1 MSTGKT
7 VLALA
12 LSALLPASAAWA
24 ANKDTIIYCSEAS
37 PESFNP
43 QIASSGPSFVASSQ
57 TLYNRLINFD
67 PVKNTPVPSLAES
80 WTISPDGKT
89 YTFTLRKGV
98 KFNSNKYF
106 KPTRDFNA
114 DDVIFSVM
122 RQKDPKHPY
131 HNVSQGNYEYF
142 NDVGLDKLIQDV
154 KKIDDY
160 HVQFT
165 LSEPNAAF
173 LADWG
178 MDFASI
184 LSAEYADA
192 MLKKGTPE
200 NVDTWPI
207 GTGPYVLQQY
217 KVDSLIRYVA
227 NPNYWEGEVPTK
239 HLIFSITPNVETRLA
254 KLQTNECQIIPAPSP
269 VQFEAI
275 KKNKDLTLHSVD
287 ALNVGYLAFNTEKK
301 PFDNV
306 LVRQALNY
314 ATDKKAIVNAV
325 FMGSGTVAKSPI
337 PPNMLGFNKDLKDYG
352 YDPEK
357 AKALLKQAGL
367 DKGAEV
373 TLWSMPVQRP
383 YNPNSRRIAEM
394 IQADWAKVGVK
405 AIIVSYEWGEYLSGM
420 RKGEHDSALFGWM
433 SDNGDPDN
441 FADVLLGCNSI
452 KTGSNAAR
460 WCDKGYA
467 LPGLQ
472 LPPVGPVSVAPPGIW
487 KGVTMPHLNDVIARV
502 DAAIEES
509 IITHMNELLIEL
521 SDDAELSREDRYT
534 QQQRLRTAIA
544 HHGKQHK
551 EEAEARHA
559 HLTQGGTIL

>member
-7 VLALA
+7 LLALA
-12 LSALLPASAAWA
+12 LSALLPAGAAWA
-24 ANKDTIIYCSEAS
+24 ANNDTIIYCSEAS

-43 QIASSGPSFVASSQ
+43 QIASSGPTFVASSQ
-57 TLYNRLINFD
+57 VLYNRLINFD

-98 KFNSNKYF
+98 KFNSNKFF

-114 DDVIFSVM
+114 DDVIFSVL
-122 RQKDPKHPY
+122 RQKDPNHPY
-131 HNVSQGNYEYF
+131 HKVSQGNYEYF
-142 NDVGLDKLIQDV
+142 NDVGLDKLIQEV
-154 KKIDDY
+154 KKVDDT
-160 HVQFT
+160 HVQFV

-192 MLKKGTPE
+192 MMKKGTPE

-217 KVDSLIRYVA
+217 KTDSLIRYLA
-227 NPNYWEGEVPTK
+227 NPNYWDGAVPTK

-269 VQFEAI
+269 VQFDVI

-314 ATDKKAIVNAV
+314 ATDKNAIINAV
-325 FMGSGTVAKSPI
+325 FLGSGTVAKSPI
-337 PPNMLGFNKDLKDYG
+337 PPNMMGFNKDLKDYG

-367 DKGAEV
+367 EQGAEV

-394 IQADWAKVGVK
+394 IQNDWAKVGIK
-405 AIIVSYEWGEYLSGM
+405 AKIVSYEWGEFLSGM

-441 FADVLLGCNSI
+441 FADVLLGCDSI

-460 WCDKGYA
+460 WCDKGYDDLVKKAKLTSDPADRAKLYSQAQEIFYQQAPWIA
-467 LPGLQ
+467 LANGKTFYATRSN
-472 LPPVGPVSVAPPGIW
+472 VSGYSVSLMGSDFSKA
-487 KGVTMPHLNDVIARV
+487 KLNGVECGFNPSL
-502 DAAIEES
+502 
-509 IITHMNELLIEL
+509 
-521 SDDAELSREDRYT
+521 
-534 QQQRLRTAIA
+534 
-544 HHGKQHK
+544 
-551 EEAEARHA
+551 
-559 HLTQGGTIL
+559 

>member
-1 MSTGKT
+1 MTTGKT
-7 VLALA
+7 LLALA
-12 LSALLPASAAWA
+12 LSALLPASAFA
-24 ANKDTIIYCSEAS
+24 ANNDTLIYCSEAS

-57 TLYNRLINFD
+57 VLYNRLINFD
-67 PVKNTPVPSLAES
+67 PVKNTPVPSLATE
-80 WTISPDGKT
+80 WKISPDGLT
-89 YTFTLRKGV
+89 YTFTLRQGV
-98 KFNSNKYF
+98 KFNSNKFF

-114 DDVIFSVM
+114 DDVIFSVL
-122 RQKDPKHPY
+122 RQKDKDHPY

-142 NDVGLDKLIQDV
+142 SDVGLDKLIKEV
-154 KKIDDY
+154 KKVDDY
-160 HVQFT
+160 HVQFV
-165 LSEPNAAF
+165 LNKPNAAF

-192 MLKKGTPE
+192 MLKQGTPE
-200 NVDTWPI
+200 NVDNWPI

-217 KVDSLIRYVA
+217 KVDSQIRYLA
-227 NPNYWEGEVPTK
+227 NPNYWDGAVPTK

-269 VQFEAI
+269 VQFDVI
-275 KKNKDLTLHSVD
+275 KKNHDLTLHSVD
-287 ALNVGYLAFNTEKK
+287 ALNVGYLAFNTAKK

-314 ATDKKAIVNAV
+314 ATDKQAIVNAV

-337 PPNMLGFNKDLKDYG
+337 PPNMMGYKKDLQDYG

-367 DKGAEV
+367 EKGVDV

-394 IQADWAKVGVK
+394 IQNDWAKVGVK
-405 AIIVSYEWGEYLSGM
+405 AKIVSYEWGEYLTGI
-420 RKGEHDSALFGWM
+420 RKGEHDSALYGWM

-441 FADVLLGCNSI
+441 FANTLLGCDSI
-452 KTGSNAAR
+452 KSGSNAAR
-460 WCDKGYA
+460 WCNKEYDGLVKKALVVSDPAKRAALYGQAQEIYYQQAPWIALANGKTFYATRSNITGYS
-467 LPGLQ
+467 
-472 LPPVGPVSVAPPGIW
+472 VSLMG
-487 KGVTMPHLNDVIARV
+487 
-502 DAAIEES
+502 
-509 IITHMNELLIEL
+509 
-521 SDDAELSREDRYT
+521 SDFSKVK
-534 QQQRLRTAIA
+534 IN
-544 HHGKQHK
+544 
-551 EEAEARHA
+551 
-559 HLTQGGTIL
+559 

>member
-1 MSTGKT
+1 VFRYLPGKEGCAVITILYNKTKQVITMSTGKT
-7 VLALA
+7 LLALA
-12 LSALLPASAAWA
+12 LSALLPAGAAWA
-24 ANKDTIIYCSEAS
+24 ANNDTIIYCSEAS

-57 TLYNRLINFD
+57 VLYNRLINFD

-98 KFNSNKYF
+98 KFNSNKFF

-122 RQKDPKHPY
+122 RQKDPNHPY

-142 NDVGLDKLIQDV
+142 NDVGLDKLIQEV
-154 KKIDDY
+154 KKIDDN
-160 HVQFT
+160 HVQFV

-217 KVDSLIRYVA
+217 KVDSLIRYIA
-227 NPNYWEGEVPTK
+227 NPNYWDGAVPTK

-269 VQFEAI
+269 VQFEVI

-314 ATDKKAIVNAV
+314 ATDKEAIINAV

-337 PPNMLGFNKDLKDYG
+337 PPNMMGFNKDVQDYS

-367 DKGAEV
+367 EQGAEV

-394 IQADWAKVGVK
+394 IQSDWAKVGIK
-405 AIIVSYEWGEYLSGM
+405 AKIVSYEWGEYLSGM

-441 FADVLLGCNSI
+441 FADVLLGCDSI

-460 WCDKGYA
+460 WCDKGYDDLVQKAKLTSDPAARAKLYSQAQEIFYQQAPWIA
-467 LPGLQ
+467 LANGKTFFATRSNIS
-472 LPPVGPVSVAPPGIW
+472 GYSVSLMG
-487 KGVTMPHLNDVIARV
+487 
-502 DAAIEES
+502 
-509 IITHMNELLIEL
+509 
-521 SDDAELSREDRYT
+521 SDFSKA
-534 QQQRLRTAIA
+534 
-544 HHGKQHK
+544 KVN
-551 EEAEARHA
+551 
-559 HLTQGGTIL
+559 

>member
-1 MSTGKT
+1 MIARKT
-7 VLALA
+7 LLALA
-12 LSALLPASAAWA
+12 LSTLLPTGAAWA
-24 ANKDTIIYCSEAS
+24 ANNDTIVYCSEAS

-57 TLYNRLINFD
+57 VLYNRLVNFD
-67 PVKNTPVPSLAES
+67 PEKNMPVPSLATD

-89 YTFTLRKGV
+89 YTFTLRQGV
-98 KFNSNKYF
+98 KFNSNKFF

-122 RQKDPKHPY
+122 RQKDPNHPY
-131 HNVSQGNYEYF
+131 HNVSKGNYEYF
-142 NDVGLDKLIQDV
+142 SDVGLDKLIAEV
-154 KKIDDY
+154 KKVDDN
-160 HVQFT
+160 HVQFV

-200 NVDTWPI
+200 NVDNWPI

-217 KVDSLIRYVA
+217 KADAQIRYLA
-227 NPNYWEGEVPTK
+227 NPNYWEGAVPTK
-239 HLIFSITPNVETRLA
+239 HLIFAITPDVQTRLA
-254 KLQTNECQIIPAPSP
+254 KLQTNECQIIPAPAP
-269 VQFEAI
+269 VQFDQI
-275 KKNKDLTLHSVD
+275 KGNKDLTLHTVD

-301 PFDNV
+301 PFDNA

-314 ATDKKAIVNAV
+314 ATDKKAIIDAV
-325 FMGSGTVAKSPI
+325 FLGSATVAKSPL
-337 PPNMLGFNKDLKDYG
+337 PPNMLGYKKDLKDYG

-367 DKGAEV
+367 DKGFET

-394 IQADWAKVGVK
+394 IQSDWAKVGVK
-405 AIIVSYEWGEYLSGM
+405 AKIVSYEWGEYLAGM
-420 RKGEHDSALFGWM
+420 RRGEHDTALFGWM

-441 FADVLLGCNSI
+441 FADTLLGCNSV
-452 KTGSNAAR
+452 KSGSNAAR
-460 WCDKGYA
+460 WCDKAYD
-467 LPGLQ
+467 
-472 LPPVGPVSVAPPGIW
+472 GPVQQAKLTSDPVKRAALYAQAQEVFYAQAPWIPLANGKTFYATRSNVSGYSVSLMGSDFSKA
-487 KGVTMPHLNDVIARV
+487 KLN
-502 DAAIEES
+502 
-509 IITHMNELLIEL
+509 
-521 SDDAELSREDRYT
+521 
-534 QQQRLRTAIA
+534 
-544 HHGKQHK
+544 
-551 EEAEARHA
+551 
-559 HLTQGGTIL
+559 

>member
-1 MSTGKT
+1 
-7 VLALA
+7 
-12 LSALLPASAAWA
+12 
-24 ANKDTIIYCSEAS
+24 
-37 PESFNP
+37 
-43 QIASSGPSFVASSQ
+43 
-57 TLYNRLINFD
+57 
-67 PVKNTPVPSLAES
+67 
-80 WTISPDGKT
+80 
-89 YTFTLRKGV
+89 
-98 KFNSNKYF
+98 
-106 KPTRDFNA
+106 
-114 DDVIFSVM
+114 M

-367 DKGAEV
+367 EKGAEV

-405 AIIVSYEWGEYLSGM
+405 AKIVSYEWGEYLSGM

-460 WCDKGYA
+460 WCDKGYDELVQKAKLTSNPDERAKLYGQAQEIFYQQAPWIA
-467 LPGLQ
+467 LANGKTFYATRSN
-472 LPPVGPVSVAPPGIW
+472 VTGYSVSLMGSDFSKA
-487 KGVTMPHLNDVIARV
+487 KLN
-502 DAAIEES
+502 
-509 IITHMNELLIEL
+509 
-521 SDDAELSREDRYT
+521 
-534 QQQRLRTAIA
+534 
-544 HHGKQHK
+544 
-551 EEAEARHA
+551 
-559 HLTQGGTIL
+559 

>member
-7 VLALA
+7 LLGLLIAA
-12 LSALLPASAAWA
+12 LSTVGAAYAAPAS
-24 ANKDTIIYCSEAS
+24 TLIYCSEAS

-43 QIASSGPSFVASSQ
+43 QIASSGPTFVASSQ
-57 TLYNRLINFD
+57 TLYNRLITFRPSDNM
-67 PVKNTPVPSLAES
+67 PVPSLATE
-80 WTISPDGKT
+80 WKISPDGRT

-98 KFNSNKYF
+98 KFTSNKYF

-122 RQKDPKHPY
+122 RQKDANHPY
-131 HNVSQGNYEYF
+131 HKVSQANYEYF
-142 NDVGLDKLIQDV
+142 NDVGLDKLITDV

-192 MLKKGTPE
+192 MMKKGTPE
-200 NVDTWPI
+200 LVDTQPI
-207 GTGPYVLQQY
+207 GTGPYALQEY

-227 NPNYWEGEVPTK
+227 NPNYWGGEVPTK
-239 HLIFSITPNVETRLA
+239 HLIFSITPNVQTRLA
-254 KLQTNECQIIPAPSP
+254 KLQKNECQIIPAPSP
-269 VQFEAI
+269 VQFDAI
-275 KKNKDLTLHSVD
+275 KANKDLALHSID
-287 ALNVGYLAFNTEKK
+287 GLNVGYLAFNTTKK

-314 ATDKKAIVNAV
+314 AVDKKAIVNAV
-325 FMGSGTVAKSPI
+325 FMGSGSVANSPI
-337 PPNMLGFNKDLKDYG
+337 PPTMMGYNKDLKDYS

-367 DKGAEV
+367 EKGFE
-373 TLWSMPVQRP
+373 TDLWSMPVQRP

-394 IQADWAKVGVK
+394 IQADWAKVGVNAK
-405 AIIVSYEWGEYLSGM
+405 IVTFEWGEYLSGM
-420 RKGEHDSALFGWM
+420 RKGEDSSALFGWM

-441 FADVLLGCNSI
+441 FADTLLGCGSI
-452 KTGSNAAR
+452 ESGSNVAR
-460 WCDKGYA
+460 WCDKGYDA
-467 LPGLQ
+467 LIQKAKLTSDPAARAKLYEQAQEIFYQQAPWIPLANGKTFYATRSN
-472 LPPVGPVSVAPPGIW
+472 VSGYSVS
-487 KGVTMPHLNDVIARV
+487 LNG
-502 DAAIEES
+502 
-509 IITHMNELLIEL
+509 
-521 SDDAELSREDRYT
+521 SDFSKVK
-534 QQQRLRTAIA
+534 IN
-544 HHGKQHK
+544 
-551 EEAEARHA
+551 
-559 HLTQGGTIL
+559 

>member
-1 MSTGKT
+1 MTTGKT
-7 VLALA
+7 LLALA

-24 ANKDTIIYCSEAS
+24 ANNDTLVYCSEAS

-43 QIASSGPSFVASSQ
+43 QIASSGPTFVASSQ

-67 PVKNTPVPSLAES
+67 PVKNTPIPSLATD
-80 WTISPDGKT
+80 WTISPDGLT
-89 YTFTLRKGV
+89 YTFTLRQGV
-98 KFNSNKYF
+98 KFNSNKF
-106 KPTRDFNA
+106 FTPTRDFNA
-114 DDVIFSVM
+114 DDVIFSVL
-122 RQKDPKHPY
+122 RQKDSDHPY
-131 HNVSQGNYEYF
+131 HKVSQGNYEYF
-142 NDVGLDKLIQDV
+142 NDVGLDKLIKSV
-154 KKIDDY
+154 KKLDDY
-160 HVQFT
+160 HVQFV

-192 MLKKGTPE
+192 MMKKGTPE
-200 NVDTWPI
+200 NVDNWPI

-217 KVDSLIRYVA
+217 KADSQIRYLA
-227 NPNYWEGEVPTK
+227 NPNYWDGAVPTK
-239 HLIFSITPNVETRLA
+239 HLIFAITPNVETRLA

-269 VQFEAI
+269 VQFDVI
-275 KKNKDLTLHSVD
+275 KNNHDLALHAVE

-314 ATDKKAIVNAV
+314 ATDKQAIVNAV

-337 PPNMLGFNKDLKDYG
+337 PPNMMGFNKDLKDYG

-367 DKGAEV
+367 EKGVDV

-394 IQADWAKVGVK
+394 IQNDWAKVGVK
-405 AIIVSYEWGEYLSGM
+405 AKIVTYEWGEYLSGI
-420 RKGEHDSALFGWM
+420 RKGEHGSALYGWM

-441 FADVLLGCNSI
+441 FANTLLGCDSI

-460 WCDKGYA
+460 WCNKEYDGLVKKALVVSDPAKRAALYEQAQEIYYQQAPWIALANGKTFYATRSNVTGYS
-467 LPGLQ
+467 
-472 LPPVGPVSVAPPGIW
+472 VSLMG
-487 KGVTMPHLNDVIARV
+487 
-502 DAAIEES
+502 
-509 IITHMNELLIEL
+509 
-521 SDDAELSREDRYT
+521 SDFS
-534 QQQRLRTAIA
+534 
-544 HHGKQHK
+544 KVK
-551 EEAEARHA
+551 FN
-559 HLTQGGTIL
+559 

>member
-1 MSTGKT
+1 MTTGKT
-7 VLALA
+7 LLALA
-12 LSALLPASAAWA
+12 LSTLLPASAAFA
-24 ANKDTIIYCSEAS
+24 ASNDTLIYCSEAS

-57 TLYNRLINFD
+57 VLYNRLVTFD
-67 PVKNTPVPSLAES
+67 PVKNTPVPSLATEWKVS
-80 WTISPDGKT
+80 DDGKT
-89 YTFTLRKGV
+89 WTFTLRQGV

-122 RQKDPKHPY
+122 RQMDAKHPY
-131 HNVSQGNYEYF
+131 HNVSKGNYEYF
-142 NDVGLDKLIQDV
+142 TDVGLDKLIKEV
-154 KKIDDY
+154 KKVDDY
-160 HVQFT
+160 HVQFV
-165 LSEPNAAF
+165 LNEPNAAF

-200 NVDTWPI
+200 NVDNWPI
-207 GTGPYVLQQY
+207 GTGPYALQQY
-217 KVDSLIRYVA
+217 KTDALIRYIA
-227 NPNYWEGEVPTK
+227 NPNYWEGPVPTK
-239 HLIFSITPNVETRLA
+239 HLIFSITPDVQTRLA
-254 KLQTNECQIIPAPSP
+254 KLQTNECQIIPAPAP
-269 VQFEAI
+269 VQFEQI
-275 KKNKDLTLHSVD
+275 KKNKDLTLHTVE

-325 FMGSGTVAKSPI
+325 FLGSASVAKSPL
-337 PPNMLGFNKDLKDYG
+337 PPNMLGYKKDLPEYS

-367 DKGAEV
+367 EKGFEA

-394 IQADWAKVGVK
+394 IQSDWAKVGVK
-405 AIIVSYEWGEYLSGM
+405 AKIVSYEWGEYLSGM
-420 RKGEHDSALFGWM
+420 RKGEHDTALFGWM

-441 FADVLLGCNSI
+441 FADTLLGCDSV

-460 WCDKGYA
+460 WCDKPYDELVKKAKLVSDPAERAKLYGQAQDIFYKQAPWIPLANGKTFYATRSNVTGY
-467 LPGLQ
+467 
-472 LPPVGPVSVAPPGIW
+472 SVTLMGSDFSKA
-487 KGVTMPHLNDVIARV
+487 KLN
-502 DAAIEES
+502 
-509 IITHMNELLIEL
+509 
-521 SDDAELSREDRYT
+521 
-534 QQQRLRTAIA
+534 
-544 HHGKQHK
+544 
-551 EEAEARHA
+551 
-559 HLTQGGTIL
+559 